1 VPALYRSAT
10 AVFAA
15 RNLRSGGAFI
25 IGKGETRLKMKALRP
40 FVLGVLLAAAFFYY
54 TTHRSGTGPSWVSRE
69 PVQLTE
75 AEAAPS
81 LLPEEQNNVDI
92 YKRVAPSV
100 VNITSTVVSYDFFFG
115 PQAQQGAGSGFII
128 DAAGHILTN
137 YHVIDDA
144 RKLEVILANKKH
156 YPASVVGADKSHDL
170 AIIQIK
176 APNLQPV
183 TLGNSANL
191 QVGQEVLAIGNP
203 FGVFNGT
210 MTRGIV
216 SSIRQVQEP
225 DGTYIDEAIQTD
237 AAINPGNS
245 GGPLLNS
252 RGEVVGI
259 NTMIASANGGSSGVG
274 FAIPINEAKR
284 VINDLVQYGRVLR
297 PTLGIR
303 PLPVPMNREL
313 AEQLSLPVD
322 HGVLVMQVVPGSAA
336 ARAGIQGGNERV
348 YYGNYEI
355 IIGGDLI
362 VAIDGQEVNDAED
375 LAHILNNH
383 RAGDTVSIT
392 FYHGKQ
398 KRTVQV
404 RLDEAKGGTQ
414 T

>member
-1 VPALYRSAT
+1 
-10 AVFAA
+10 
-15 RNLRSGGAFI
+15 
-25 IGKGETRLKMKALRP
+25 MKALRP
-40 FVLGVLLAAAFFYY
+40 FALGVLLAAAFFLY
-54 TTHRSGTGPSWVSRE
+54 TNRASRPAESWITRD
-69 PVQLTE
+69 PVQITE
-75 AEAAPS
+75 AQAAPA
-81 LLPEEQNNVDI
+81 LDADEQNNVDV

-115 PQAQQGAGSGFII
+115 AQAQQGAGSGFII
-128 DAAGHILTN
+128 DKEGHILTN
-137 YHVIDDA
+137 YHVIDGA

-156 YPASVVGADKSHDL
+156 YPASVVGADKGHDL
-170 AIIQIK
+170 AVIQIK

-183 TLGNSANL
+183 TLGSSASL
-191 QVGQEVLAIGNP
+191 QVGQKVLAIGNP

-252 RGEVVGI
+252 HGEVVGI
-259 NTMIASANGGSSGVG
+259 NTMIASSTGGNSGVG
-274 FAIPINEAKR
+274 FAIPINTAKA
-284 VINDLVQYGRVLR
+284 VLGDLVQFGRVRR

-313 AEQLSLPVD
+313 AEQLDLPSST
-322 HGVLVMQVVPGSAA
+322 GVLVMQVTPGSAA
-336 ARAGIQGGNERV
+336 ARAGIQGGNQHV

-362 VAIDGQEVNDAED
+362 VELDGQPVADIQD
-375 LAHILNNH
+375 IAHVMNNH
-383 RAGDTVSIT
+383 RSGDIVTIV
-392 FYHGKQ
+392 FYRGK
-398 KRTVQV
+398 KRMTARVQ
-404 RLDEAKGGTQ
+404 LDEAKNGT
-414 T
+414 